1 MLETKFDNV
10 NQGVIHRPDFVSMS
24 QDIIGVIDCYLSPEH
39 SNGVACHWGG
49 SLIRMAL
56 LLVQQCIPP
65 KTLPN
70 GIKTQDHVQI
80 EGVSL
85 GGQAVGSKYNT
96 RVCYMPVM
104 KGDRDDD
111 PLNDPRFAFY
121 EGYFI
126 EYLIEMLK
134 SQKPIPSTKIRH
146 DSLAS
151 YGEILLFVHEAK
163 LGSLQEEIMKVVIG
177 LCRML
182 PYSQKP
188 RGMVTTD

>member
-1 MLETKFDNV
+1 
-10 NQGVIHRPDFVSMS
+10 
-24 QDIIGVIDCYLSPEH
+24 
-39 SNGVACHWGG
+39 
-49 SLIRMAL
+49 MAM

-70 GIKTQDHVQI
+70 DIKTQDRVQI

-85 GGQAVGSKYNT
+85 GGQAAGSKYNT

-104 KGDRDDD
+104 KGNRNDD

-134 SQKPIPSTKIRH
+134 SQKPIQVPKS
-146 DSLAS
+146 DM
-151 YGEILLFVHEAK
+151 ILWQVIARYYLYMKQSWDHYKRK
-163 LGSLQEEIMKVVIG
+163 L
-177 LCRML
+177 
-182 PYSQKP
+182 
-188 RGMVTTD
+188 